1 MPNEMIRQ
9 CLLLCTLECSADQ
22 LKLNIAAESP
32 KRALGQLH
40 SLMLMIGFSPPLA
53 SEICQKPRGSMP
65 PGAKGGQKRG
75 TSAVQ
80 PRTKPLAG
88 STKRVRRN
96 RGKDNTED
104 DTPKGIKNVGHS
116 FDRVI
121 IEGHARAQ
129 LGNTYGPNVYYNA
142 AHPSDESAEEKRW
155 AALKKALGFRR
166 MGFRLDTVNP
176 AHADSCHWVLDTGE
190 FKRWRDPKLR
200 DSHHGFFW
208 IKGKPGAGKST
219 IMKYLYEHVQDQKL
233 DFVVLAFFFNARG
246 ELLEKSVEGMWR
258 SLLHQ
263 LLSMV
268 PECRKI
274 IETSDS
280 NEIEKTW
287 EVATLRESFRK
298 ALLCLRDRKV
308 ICFIDA
314 LDECCDQNDARDM
327 VAFLENVTQS
337 THQNKVSFYTC
348 FASRHYPN
356 IAVAH
361 SEEIIMEKEKSHEAD
376 IKKYIFDKLIL
387 ASWDLRNQLG
397 IEIAR
402 RSRGVFFW
410 VVLVVKELV
419 GAFNRGM
426 TRNELF
432 DLLTSL
438 PSDLDDMIR
447 CIIQAGASD
456 PCLLLTLQ
464 WVLVGL
470 REHLDFFLV
479 SLYFGVRFASG
490 QTDMLAW
497 DPNEIDKEG
506 IAKFIN
512 HASKGLVEV
521 TRVLHEVTFA
531 LGKSEWH
538 YDVHFIHESVRG
550 HILTGGLA
558 ILDTSLGVDV
568 EAISHAKIANLCQAL
583 FRPQVLQRE
592 CSFTGPYEIQPGW
605 THSPCKP
612 ERLVVQ
618 CSDGRKLLSSPLKD
632 YAYLHVFTHME
643 AAHVRGISQM
653 SYLIYFPLQEWLVYQ
668 SQASGWTFKPSR
680 TLLECLITEQYRQ
693 LSHDLLDYYSSHPDT
708 ESAIPDTDGTN
719 RNPFSAEE
727 LGALLNAAVFNSRVD
742 MINKLLDLGANIDA
756 VNHHDLAQRLFIDP
770 EGYSVLQSLLNRGV
784 ALSST
789 ESNYSPLLALLA
801 CNPTELRRLMRWVRN
816 AGPNVNIKPS
826 KGYGS
831 ILEAATSSRACVY
844 RKPKTME
851 TVNWLL
857 RRGANATGH
866 ENHVLPTASKAF
878 DLDLARCL
886 LQEAADGNAKNANGK
901 SALQI
906 LASRIVLDENG
917 VDFLG
922 LRSKYGLP
930 RTKFLDAWQTTI
942 TTQLLASHG
951 ANKECGSQRSP
962 FITAVLQ
969 NDLPVAHTLLD
980 LGADMLRR
988 SEVHGTPLGIAFDN
1002 PERGMFWLLW
1012 DFGIATSVGLPNMNE
1027 LQRKELMNVMGG
1039 SGPREE
1045 KIELV
1050 KGILPALVPYL

>member
-1 MPNEMIRQ
+1 MVISQPG
-9 CLLLCTLECSADQ
+9 AD
-22 LKLNIAAESP
+22 S
-32 KRALGQLH
+32 RLH
-40 SLMLMIGFSPPLA
+40 SSSIDQSCLEHCGF
-53 SEICQKPRGSMP
+53 MP
-65 PGAKGGQKRG
+65 SGAKQGQNRR
-75 TSAVQ
+75 TFAV
-80 PRTKPLAG
+80 PRTKPLAS
-88 STKRVRRN
+88 STKHGQRR
-96 RGKDNTED
+96 RGKDNSED
-104 DTPKGIKNVGHS
+104 DTAKRTKDKGHS

-121 IEGHARAQ
+121 IEGHAQAQ

-176 AHADSCHWVLDTGE
+176 AHADSCRWVLDTEG

-219 IMKYLYEHVQDQKL
+219 IMKYLYEYVQSQRL

-246 ELLEKSVEGMWR
+246 ELLEQSVEGMWR

-268 PECRKI
+268 PECREI
-274 IETSDS
+274 VEIPDS
-280 NEIEKTW
+280 YENEQTW
-287 EVATLRESFRK
+287 EVATLRELFRK
-298 ALLCLRDRKV
+298 AVLRLRDRKV

-327 VAFLENVTQS
+327 VAFLENVMQS
-337 THQNKVSFYTC
+337 THRNKIFFYTW
-348 FASRHYPN
+348 FASRHYPQ
-356 IAVAH
+356 ITIAH
-361 SEEIIMEKEKSHEAD
+361 SEEIIVEKEESHEAD
-376 IKKYIFDKLIL
+376 VRKYIFDKLIL
-387 ASWDLRNQLG
+387 APWDLRNQLG
-397 IEIAR
+397 TEIAR
-402 RSRGVFFW
+402 RSLGVFLW
-410 VVLVVKELV
+410 VVLVVEELL
-419 GAFNRGM
+419 GAFNRGT
-426 TRNELF
+426 TRTELF
-432 DLLTSL
+432 DLLSSL
-438 PSDLDDMIR
+438 PSDLGDMLSRIIR
-447 CIIQAGASD
+447 AGASD

-470 REHLDFFLV
+470 RQRSDLFLV
-479 SLYFGVRFASG
+479 SLYFGVRFASD

-506 IAKFIN
+506 MAKFIN

-521 TRVLHEVTFA
+521 TRVLHEVPFA
-531 LGKSEWH
+531 LRKSEWL

-558 ILDTSLGVDV
+558 ILDNSLRVDV

-583 FRPQVLQRE
+583 SRPQVLQRE

-605 THSPCKP
+605 TYSPCKP
-612 ERLVVQ
+612 ERLVVE
-618 CSDGRKLLSSPLKD
+618 CSDGGKLLSSPLKD

-643 AAHVRGISQM
+643 AAHVMGISQM
-653 SYLIYFPLQEWLVYQ
+653 SSLLYFPWQEWLLYQ

-680 TLLECLITEQYRQ
+680 SLLECLMTLQCRQ
-693 LSHDLLDYYSSHPDT
+693 LSHDLLDYYLSHPDT
-708 ESAIPDTDGTN
+708 ESAIPDPDGTN

-727 LGALLNAAVFNSRVD
+727 LGALLSAAVFYSGVD

-770 EGYSVLQSLLNRGV
+770 EGYSVLQLLLNRGV

-789 ESNYSPLLALLA
+789 KSNYSPLLALLA
-801 CNPTELRRLMRWVRN
+801 CNPTELRPLMRWVRN
-816 AGPNVNIKPS
+816 AGANVNIKPS

-844 RKPKTME
+844 EKPQTME
-851 TVNWLL
+851 IVNWLL
-857 RRGANATGH
+857 RRGANVTGH
-866 ENHVLPTASKAF
+866 ENHVLPTASKVF
-878 DLDLARCL
+878 GLDLARCF
-886 LQEAADGNAKNANGK
+886 LQARADGNAKNANGK

-906 LASRIVLDENG
+906 LAFRIVLDEDA

-922 LRSKYGLP
+922 LRSEYGLP

-942 TTQLLASHG
+942 TIQLLANHG
-951 ANKECGSQRSP
+951 AKLNEECVLRRSP
-962 FITAVLQ
+962 LIAAVLK
-969 NDLPVAHTLLD
+969 NDLPVAQTLLD

-988 SEVHGTPLGIAFDN
+988 DEVHGTPLGVAFDN
-1002 PERGMFWLLW
+1002 PKRGMFWLLW
-1012 DFGIATSVGLPNMNE
+1012 DFGTAKSVGLPNMNE
-1027 LQRKELMNVMGG
+1027 LQRKELKNVMGG
-1039 SGPREE
+1039 SRPREE

-1050 KGILPALVPYL
+1050 KGILPALVSYL